1 MSYGS
6 KVRFADRTTPP
17 HVFTLVLVASMTALT
32 MNVFLPSLPSMAA
45 HFNTEYRVIGLA
57 VSLFLAVNAVL
68 QVIVGP
74 LSDWFG
80 RRVVLIVA
88 ITIFLG
94 ATLGCI
100 YAPTVEVFLFFRMCQ
115 AVVAAGMVLSRA
127 IVRDV
132 VPMNQA
138 ASMIGYVTMG
148 MSLVPMIAPAIGGK
162 LDEWFGWQASFWLMF
177 GFGVTLLCLVLTD
190 LGETLH
196 TRKARFSEQ
205 FRGYPTLLSSYRFW
219 GYALAAAFASGA
231 FFAYLGGAP
240 FVATEYFGLPP
251 SQMGFFFGFPA
262 VGYLLG
268 NAFTGRFASRFGIN
282 RMVLWGCI
290 LTTCGISL
298 HLCVYLAGLR
308 DPFLFFAFFT
318 FVGLGNG
325 LVMPNAAAGLVSV
338 RPDLAGSAS
347 GLGGAIQ
354 IAGGAALSALAAA
367 LLTEGST
374 PLPLLIVMV
383 ATSVGSLVS
392 ICVVLMRERQ
402 LAGSPDALT

>member
-6 KVRFADRTTPP
+6 KVRFADRSTPP
-17 HVFTLVLVASMTALT
+17 HVLTLVLVASMTALT
-32 MNVFLPSLPSMAA
+32 MNVFLPSLPAMAA

-57 VSLFLAVNAVL
+57 VSLFLAINAVL
-68 QVIVGP
+68 QIFVGP

-80 RRVVLIVA
+80 RRVVLLSAIVL
-88 ITIFLG
+88 FLL

-100 YAPTVEVFLFFRMCQ
+100 YAPTVESFLFFRMCQ

-162 LDEWFGWQASFWLMF
+162 LDEWFGWQANFWLMF
-177 GFGVTLLCLVLTD
+177 GFGVVLLGLVLTD

-205 FRGYPTLLSSYRFW
+205 FRGYPALLTSYRFW

-240 FVATEYFGLPP
+240 FLATEYFGLPP
-251 SQMGFFFGFPA
+251 STMGFYFGFPA
-262 VGYLLG
+262 VGYLFG
-268 NAFTGRFASRFGIN
+268 NAFSGRFSTRFGIN
-282 RMVLWGCI
+282 RMILWGCV
-290 LTTCGISL
+290 LTVVGISI
-298 HLCVYLAGLR
+298 HLAAYLAGLSN
-308 DPFLFFAFFT
+308 PFLFFAFFT

-325 LVMPNAAAGLVSV
+325 LVMPNSAAGLVSV

-383 ATSVGSLVS
+383 GTAVASLVS
-392 ICVVLMRERQ
+392 ILVVLMRERQ
-402 LAGSPDALT
+402 LQGTPDALT

>member
-6 KVRFADRTTPP
+6 KVRFADRSTPP
-17 HVFTLVLVASMTALT
+17 HVLTLVLVASMTALT
-32 MNVFLPSLPSMAA
+32 MNVFLPSLPAMAA

-57 VSLFLAVNAVL
+57 VSLFLAINAVL
-68 QVIVGP
+68 QIFVGP

-80 RRVVLIVA
+80 RRVVLMSAIVL
-88 ITIFLG
+88 FLL

-100 YAPTVEVFLFFRMCQ
+100 YAPTVESFLFFRMCQ

-162 LDEWFGWQASFWLMF
+162 LDEWFGWQANFWLMF
-177 GFGVTLLCLVLTD
+177 GFGVVLLGLVLTD

-205 FRGYPTLLSSYRFW
+205 FRGYPALLTSYRFW

-240 FVATEYFGLPP
+240 FLATEYFGLPP
-251 SQMGFFFGFPA
+251 STMGFYFGFPA
-262 VGYLLG
+262 VGYLFG
-268 NAFTGRFASRFGIN
+268 NAFSGRFSTRFGIN
-282 RMVLWGCI
+282 RMILWGCV
-290 LTTCGISL
+290 LTVVGISI
-298 HLCVYLAGLR
+298 HLAAYLAGLSN
-308 DPFLFFAFFT
+308 PFLFFAFFT

-325 LVMPNAAAGLVSV
+325 LVMPNSAAGLVSV

-383 ATSVGSLVS
+383 GTAVASLVS
-392 ICVVLMRERQ
+392 ILVVLMRERQ
-402 LAGSPDALT
+402 LQGTPDALT

>member
-1 MSYGS
+1 MSYS
-6 KVRFADRTTPP
+6 STVRFADRSTPP
-17 HVFTLVLVASMTALT
+17 HVFTLVLVASITALT
-32 MNVFLPSLPSMAA
+32 MNVFLPSLPAMAA

-68 QVIVGP
+68 QIFVGP

-80 RRVVLIVA
+80 RRVMLIVS
-88 ITIFLG
+88 ISIFLV

-100 YAPTVEVFLFFRMCQ
+100 YAPTVEVFLFFRMVQ
-115 AVVAAGMVLSRA
+115 AVVATGMVLSRA

-148 MSLVPMIAPAIGGK
+148 MSLVPMVAPAIGGK
-162 LDEWFGWQASFWLMF
+162 LDEWFGWQANFWLMF
-177 GFGVTLLCLVLTD
+177 GFGVLLLGLVLTD

-205 FRGYPTLLSSYRFW
+205 FRAYPALLTSYRFW

-240 FVATEYFGLPP
+240 FLATEYFGLPP
-251 SQMGFFFGFPA
+251 SKMGLYFGFPA

-282 RMVLWGCI
+282 RLIFWGCV
-290 LTTCGISL
+290 LTVAGIVL
-298 HLCVYLAGLR
+298 HLAIYLAGLR
-308 DPFLFFAFFT
+308 EPFLFFALFT

-325 LVMPNAAAGLVSV
+325 LVMPNGVAGLVSV

-347 GLGGAIQ
+347 GLGGSIQ
-354 IAGGAALSALAAA
+354 IAGGAALSALSAA
-367 LLTEGST
+367 LLGPGST
-374 PLPLLIVMV
+374 PVPLLLLML
-383 ATSVGSLVS
+383 ATAVGSLGA
-392 ICVVLMRERQ
+392 IIVVILRERQ
-402 LAGSPDALT
+402 LGLAAEAP

>member
-6 KVRFADRTTPP
+6 KVRFADRSTPP

-32 MNVFLPSLPSMAA
+32 MNVFLPSLPAMAA

-68 QVIVGP
+68 QIIVGP

-80 RRVVLIVA
+80 RRIVLIVS
-88 ITIFLG
+88 ITIFLA

-100 YAPTVEVFLFFRMCQ
+100 YAPTIESFLFFRMCQ
-115 AVVAAGMVLSRA
+115 AVVATGMVLSRA

-162 LDEWFGWQASFWLMF
+162 LDEWFGWQANFWLMF
-177 GFGVTLLCLVLTD
+177 GFGIVLLSLVLAD

-196 TRKARFSEQ
+196 TRKARFTEQ
-205 FRGYPTLLSSYRFW
+205 FTAYPTLLTSYRFW
-219 GYALAAAFASGA
+219 GYALASAFASGA

-240 FVATEYFGLPP
+240 FLATDYFGLPP
-251 SQMGFFFGFPA
+251 ATMGFYFGFPA

-268 NAFTGRFASRFGIN
+268 NAFSGRFSTRFGIN

-290 LTTCGISL
+290 LTLAGVLL
-298 HLCVYLAGLR
+298 HLGVYLAGLR

-318 FVGLGNG
+318 FVGIGNG
-325 LVMPNAAAGLVSV
+325 LVMPNGAAGLVSV

-354 IAGGAALSALAAA
+354 IAGGASLSALAAA
-367 LLTEGST
+367 MLSEGST
-374 PLPLLIVMV
+374 PLPLLLLMV
-383 ATSVGSLVS
+383 ATAVGSLTA
-392 ICVVLMRERQ
+392 ITVVLMRERQ
-402 LAGSPDALT
+402 LAGTPGALS

>member
-6 KVRFADRTTPP
+6 KVRFADRSTPP

-32 MNVFLPSLPSMAA
+32 MNVFLPSLPAMAA

-68 QVIVGP
+68 QIIVGP

-80 RRVVLIVA
+80 RRVVLIGS
-88 ITIFLG
+88 ITIFLF

-100 YAPTVEVFLFFRMCQ
+100 YAPTVESFLFFRMCQ

-148 MSLVPMIAPAIGGK
+148 MSIVPMIAPAIGGK

-177 GFGVTLLCLVLTD
+177 GFGLILLALVLTD

-196 TRKARFSEQ
+196 SRKARFTEQ
-205 FRGYPTLLSSYRFW
+205 FRGYPTLLTSYRFW
-219 GYALAAAFASGA
+219 GYALASAFASGA

-240 FVATEYFGLPP
+240 FLATEYFGLDPA
-251 SQMGFFFGFPA
+251 QMGFYFGFPA

-268 NAFTGRFASRFGIN
+268 NFFSGRFSTRFGIN
-282 RMVLWGCI
+282 RMVLWGTI
-290 LTTCGISL
+290 LTVVGLAL
-298 HLCVYLAGLR
+298 HLAAFLAGLR
-308 DPFLFFAFFT
+308 DPFLFFAMFT

-325 LVMPNAAAGLVSV
+325 LVMPNGAAGLVSV

-354 IAGGAALSALAAA
+354 IAGGASLSALAAA
-367 LLTEGST
+367 LLGEGST
-374 PLPLLIVMV
+374 PLPLLVLMV
-383 ATSVGSLVS
+383 STATASLGA
-392 ICVVLMRERQ
+392 ILVVLMRERQ
-402 LAGSPDALT
+402 LADTTDALT